1 LPAEIIDGRA
11 VAQKVRA
18 RVAAEVAELTSR
30 GVRPGL
36 AAVLVGTNPASEVY
50 VRAKGQACEEAGM
63 HSLTL
68 TLPEDVSQEELLD
81 YVDTLNSDDSIH
93 GILVQMPLPRHI
105 DTEVIIRAIKP
116 EKDVD
121 GFHPVNVGKL
131 VLGDGDG
138 FVPCTPAGVL
148 VLLREA
154 GIKIRGC
161 ECVIVGRSNIVGKPL
176 AVLMLAAN
184 ATVTTC
190 HSQTADL
197 AAHTRRADI
206 LIAATGKARL
216 ITGDM
221 VKSGAVVID
230 IGINRIADTSTKT
243 GWRLV
248 GDVDFE
254 AAREV
259 ASFITPVPGG
269 IGPMT
274 IAMLLENTLRAA
286 QRVAA

>member
-18 RVAAEVAELTSR
+18 RVAVEVAELTSR
-30 GVRPGL
+30 GVQPGL

-50 VRAKGQACEEAGM
+50 VRAKGEACEEAGM

-68 TLPEDVSQEELLD
+68 TLPEDLSQEELLD
-81 YVDTLNSDDSIH
+81 YVETLNSDDSIH

-105 DTEVIIRAIKP
+105 DTEVVIRAIKP

-154 GIKIRGC
+154 GIKVRGC

-197 AAHTRRADI
+197 GSHTRRADI

-221 VKSGAVVID
+221 VKMGAVVID
-230 IGINRIADTSTKT
+230 IGINRIADKSTKT

-269 IGPMT
+269 VGPMT

>member
-1 LPAEIIDGRA
+1 MPAEIINGRA

-18 RVAAEVAELTSR
+18 RVAVEVAELTSR
-30 GVRPGL
+30 GVRSGL

-81 YVDTLNSDDSIH
+81 YVETLNSDDSIH
-93 GILVQMPLPRHI
+93 GILVQMPLPKHI
-105 DTEVIIRAIKP
+105 DSAVVINTIKP

-121 GFHPVNVGKL
+121 GFHPVNMGKL
-131 VLGDGDG
+131 VLGDSGG

-148 VLLREA
+148 VLLRDS
-154 GIKIRGC
+154 GIKIGGC

-197 AAHTRRADI
+197 KAHTRRADI

-230 IGINRIADTSTKT
+230 IGINRIADKSTKS

-269 IGPMT
+269 VGPMT

>member
-1 LPAEIIDGRA
+1 MPAEIIDGRA

-18 RVAAEVAELTSR
+18 RVAAETAELTAR

-50 VRAKGQACEEAGM
+50 VRAKGEACEEAGM

-68 TLPEDVSQEELLD
+68 TLPEDISQEELLD
-81 YVDTLNSDDSIH
+81 YVETLNSDDSIH
-93 GILVQMPLPRHI
+93 GILVQMPLPRQL
-105 DTEVIIRAIKP
+105 DPEVVIRAIKP

-154 GIKIRGC
+154 GIKISGC

-190 HSQTADL
+190 HSHTADL
-197 AAHTRRADI
+197 GAHTRRADI
-206 LIAATGKARL
+206 LVAATGKARL
-216 ITGDM
+216 ISGDM
-221 VKSGAVVID
+221 VRPGAVVID
-230 IGINRIADTSTKT
+230 IGINRVADQSTKS

-269 IGPMT
+269 VGPMT